1 MNCEIFRE
9 MIGSYVDETLDE
21 DRRGWFRSHLRECV
35 ACRNR
40 ALREEPSLFFTAA
53 QDPPT
58 DTEAVEACVSSITA
72 RIRHDRL
79 ERRLSRNRR
88 PWLAAAAAAII
99 VVGGG
104 IAWLGM
110 TGNGIPSRSSAES
123 FRNLE
128 AKTPPPS
135 VEVEMESETVRV
147 YQFAADD
154 NSDSAMYFIV
164 DPAMEL

>member
-1 MNCEIFRE
+1 MNCEIFRK
-9 MIGSYVDETLDE
+9 MIGSYIDETLDE
-21 DRRGWFRSHLRECV
+21 DRRDWFRSHLRECV

-53 QDPPT
+53 QDPPVNV
-58 DTEAVEACVSSITA
+58 EAVEACVSSVTA

-79 ERRLSRNRR
+79 ERRLNRNYR
-88 PWLAAAAAAII
+88 PWLAVAAAAII
-99 VVGGG
+99 VLGGG

-110 TGNGIPSRSSAES
+110 TGYGLPSKPSAES
-123 FRNLE
+123 SRSFE
-128 AKTPPPS
+128 VKTPPPS
-135 VEVEMESETVRV
+135 VEVEMESDTVRV
-147 YQFAADD
+147 YQFAAED